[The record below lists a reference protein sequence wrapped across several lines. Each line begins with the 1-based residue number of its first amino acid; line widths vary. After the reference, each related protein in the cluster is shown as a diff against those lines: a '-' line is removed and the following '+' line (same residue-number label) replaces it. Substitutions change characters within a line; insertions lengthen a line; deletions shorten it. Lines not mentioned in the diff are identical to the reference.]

1 MFFTNKMGHPSGWM
15 MVGHHGLFTI
25 VIFVIKH
32 LSYMVAGINGGS
44 GDVSNDKLR
53 IWILCKLSNDL
64 ARCLL
69 QNHTTSTLNVDIH
82 MEIFISMNLRRTRGQ
97 HVFVCLS

>member
-1 MFFTNKMGHPSGWM
+1 MGHPSGWM

-32 LSYMVAGINGGS
+32 LSYMVAGIKGGS
-44 GDVSNDKLR
+44 GDVRSDKLR
-53 IWILCKLSNDL
+53 VWILCKLSKDL

-69 QNHTTSTLNVDIH
+69 QNHTTNTTSTSTLNVDFH
-82 MEIFISMNLRRTRGQ
+82 MEILKYLYG
-97 HVFVCLS
+97 